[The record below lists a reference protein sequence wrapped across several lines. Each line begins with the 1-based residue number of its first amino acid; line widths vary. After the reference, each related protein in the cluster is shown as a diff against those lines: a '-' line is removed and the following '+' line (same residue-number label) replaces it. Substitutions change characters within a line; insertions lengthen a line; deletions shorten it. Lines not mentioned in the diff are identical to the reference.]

1 VSRVL
6 ALLLMLAALLPAA
19 ARADGD
25 PASDV
30 LYAGFVFF
38 PFDARFDASLQTQL
52 TELTVASKEAG
63 LPIKVALIANAY
75 DLGAIGSL
83 WRQPQQYARFLG
95 AELAFLYKG
104 RLLIVMPNGFGFWN
118 GGQPVAKELALLKSI
133 PIHAGPNGLAAAAI
147 SAVHELAAR
156 AGRPLPNPH
165 ARGSSNTTDR
175 IVIGLGALALLVL
188 LLAVRFRG
196 RLLARRGR

>member
-6 ALLLMLAALLPAA
+6 ALLLVLAALLPAA

-38 PFDARFDASLQTQL
+38 PFDVTFDASLQTQL
-52 TELTVASKEAG
+52 TELTVASRQAG

-118 GGQPVAKELALLKSI
+118 GGKPIAKDLALLKSI
-133 PIHAGPNGLAAAAI
+133 PIRTGPNGLAETAI
-147 SAVHELAAR
+147 TAVRELAAQG
-156 AGRPLPNPH
+156 GRPLPKPH
-165 ARGSSNTTDR
+165 VRGSSQTTDR
-175 IVIGLGALALLVL
+175 IVIGLGALALLAL
-188 LLAVRFRG
+188 SLAVRFRG

>member
-1 VSRVL
+1 ML
-6 ALLLMLAALLPAA
+6 ALLLVLAALLPAA

-25 PASDV
+25 PASDT
-30 LYAGFVFF
+30 LYAGLVFY
-38 PFDARFDASLQTQL
+38 PFDAKFDASLQTQL
-52 TELTVASKEAG
+52 TELTVASRQGG

-104 RLLIVMPNGFGFWN
+104 RLLIVMPNGLGFWN
-118 GGQPVAKELALLKSI
+118 GGKPVAKELALLKAI
-133 PIHAGPNGLAAAAI
+133 PIRAGPNGLAETAI
-147 SAVHELAAR
+147 TAVHELAAQ
-156 AGRPLPNPH
+156 AGRPLPTPH
-165 ARGSSNTTDR
+165 ARGSAKTTDR

-188 LLAVRFRG
+188 SLAVRFRG
-196 RLLARRGR
+196 RLLARRGP